1 MGIDAS
7 MSYTLDT
14 IRLLIAHDSQDEAE
28 QLMNALRNAGKATR
42 AELAL
47 TEDDFIKA
55 LKSGTWEL
63 VLTRPS
69 FGGCDYHA
77 VLSHIHR
84 LGKPVPV
91 MVLVDQLDSKTMRE
105 MLEAGARAAVPVG
118 DRELTMLL
126 IDRQVEYLRL
136 RKELQ
141 HTQLALHQAEK
152 RLSTLMDQSRDAIA
166 YVVDGMHIH
175 ANDVYLEMFGYE
187 SADDLAGVPIMDM
200 VSASDHEKLKKLL
213 RSRAQDESQTHELEC
228 KGVNLDGK
236 EFDAT
241 FVFSASTYDGEACT
255 QIVIRTAAVDESAIQ
270 ERLQEMSQTDQVTG
284 LFNRGWFMEKVDTAL
299 AEAVRSGQMSAV
311 YMVRVDG
318 FEKHQT
324 DAGIDGADELLR
336 LIGEHLKSQ
345 VADDAHLARIS
356 GEDFGILM
364 SANDVDEATEQADK
378 IRVSTEKLLPM
389 VNSRNIQV
397 TCSVGVSFA
406 REDSRSSQSIVTKA
420 LECCNKASAENGG
433 AGNATHVHNPM
444 DDVEAGSS
452 EAIAM
457 VLRQALEKGGLKLQ
471 YQPIMS
477 MSEEEGHFFEVFVNL
492 PQPDGTVMSP
502 SQFIPVAGE
511 LGLAGKIDRW
521 VLLNSFKAAAALG
534 QPVKLLVNLNGYSLE
549 DQGLAD
555 WVAKALKA
563 AKLES
568 GHVTFQFPEQD
579 LTNYLSLAADFS
591 NKVRKLGCRMAVN
604 RFGGA
609 LDPFKLFS
617 HVDIDLV
624 KFDGTYTQDLGNKE
638 SKDKFSKMILRASEE
653 GKQILVGFVE
663 SANQMQTLWTINGV
677 NYLQGYYLQPPADS
691 LHIADG
697 E

>member
-1 MGIDAS
+1 

-14 IRLLIAHDSQDEAE
+14 IRLLIAHDSQDDAE

-77 VLSHIHR
+77 VFAHLHR

-91 MVLVDQLDSKTMRE
+91 LVLVDKIDADTMRE
-105 MLEAGARAAVPVG
+105 ALEAGARSIVLAS
-118 DRELTMLL
+118 DRELTMLM

-228 KGVNLDGK
+228 KGVNLEGK

-284 LFNRGWFMEKVDTAL
+284 LPNRGWFMEKVDGAL
-299 AEAVRSGQMSAV
+299 AGAVQSGQMSAV
-311 YMVRVDG
+311 SMIRIDG

-324 DAGIDGADELLR
+324 DVGIDGADELLR
-336 LIGEHLKSQ
+336 AIGAHLKTIIDS
-345 VADDAHLARIS
+345 DASIARIS
-356 GEDFGILM
+356 GEDFAVLM
-364 SANDVDEATEQADK
+364 PANDVDEATASAEEWRAS
-378 IRVSTEKLLPM
+378 VEKLLPQ
-389 VNSRNIQV
+389 VNNRNLQV
-397 TCSVGVSFA
+397 TCSVGVAFV
-406 REDSRSSQSIVTKA
+406 REDSRSSQAVITKA
-420 LECCNKASAENGG
+420 LECCNQASAENDGK
-433 AGNATHVHNPM
+433 GNSVHIHNPM
-444 DDVEAGSS
+444 DDVEAGSA

-457 VLRQALEKGGLKLQ
+457 LVRTALEKGGLKLH
-471 YQPIMS
+471 YQPVMS
-477 MSEEEGHFFEVFVNL
+477 MAEDETPFFEVFVDL
-492 PQPDGTVMSP
+492 PQPDGRNLSP

-521 VLLNSFKAAAALG
+521 VLLNSFKAAAAL
-534 QPVKLLVNLNGYSLE
+534 QSPVRLLVNLNGYSLE

-555 WVAKALKA
+555 WVTKALKA
-563 AKLES
+563 SKLPPAN
-568 GHVTFQFPEQD
+568 VVFQFPEQD
-579 LTNYLSLAADFS
+579 LTNYLSLASAFS
-591 NKVRKLGCRMAVN
+591 TAMRKLGCGIGVN

-617 HVDIDLV
+617 HVDVDLV
-624 KFDGTYTQDLGNKE
+624 KFDGSYTQDLGNKE
-638 SKDKFSKMILRASEE
+638 SKDKFAKMIARASDE
-653 GKQILVGFVE
+653 GKQIMVGFVE

-677 NYLQGYYLQPPADS
+677 NYLQGFYLQPPTDVLQIS
-691 LHIADG
+691 DD